1 LGFLEYF
8 GREISARTKYSKVFI
23 EVFVTYKHTF
33 EKWKNADGVLH
44 RDDGPAI
51 IIYFSNGTIES
62 ESFYINGK
70 LHREDGP
77 AIIIYF
83 SNGTI
88 ESESFYISDKLHRE
102 DGPSQ
107 IYYNSDGSID
117 AEAFNISGV
126 FFTFWEFWS
135 YISEEK
141 RQSHNMLKY
150 LMRRS

>member
-33 EKWKNADGVLH
+33 EKWKNADGLLH
-44 RDDGPAI
+44 KDDGPAI
-51 IIYFSNGTIES
+51 IIYS
-62 ESFYINGK
+62 
-70 LHREDGP
+70 P
-77 AIIIYF
+77 
-83 SNGTI
+83 NGTI

-126 FFTFWEFWS
+126 FLTFWEFWS

-141 RQSHNMLKY
+141 RQSHNVLKC